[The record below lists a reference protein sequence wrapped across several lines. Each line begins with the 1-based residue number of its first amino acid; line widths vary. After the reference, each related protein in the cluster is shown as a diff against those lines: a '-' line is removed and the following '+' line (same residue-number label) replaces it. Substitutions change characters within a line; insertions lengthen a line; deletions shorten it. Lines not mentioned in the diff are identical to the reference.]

1 MKSLYDS
8 VCMTCSQITT
18 KRYSTSFSLGIRLL
32 HPDIRPAIYAI
43 YGFVRF
49 ADEIVDTFHDF
60 DKAKLL
66 ARFKVETYR
75 SIEEGISLNPIL
87 QSFQDT
93 VNRYNIDH
101 ELIESFFKSME
112 MDLSKNGHDKHSYDE
127 YIVGS
132 AEVVGLMC
140 LYVFVN
146 GDQAQYVAL
155 KPAAQRLGAA
165 FQKVNFLRDLNH
177 DMKVLDRVYFPEL
190 QENEWTI
197 ATKQV
202 IESDIQQDFE
212 VALTGIKKLPKS
224 SRFGVYLA
232 YKYYQCLFN
241 KIRSLPPEK
250 VLDKRIRINNTRKLG
265 IMVKSYILMNFGRP
279 WSVSSYSRSA

>member
-1 MKSLYDS
+1 MKELYDS

-18 KRYSTSFSLGIRLL
+18 RRYSTSFSLGIRLL
-32 HPDIRPAIYAI
+32 HPSIRPAIYAI

-60 DKAKLL
+60 DKAELL
-66 ARFKVETYR
+66 ARFKAETYR
-75 SIEEGISLNPIL
+75 SIEEEISLNPIL
-87 QSFQDT
+87 QSFQCT

-101 ELIESFFKSME
+101 ALIEAFFKSMD
-112 MDLSKNGHDKHSYDE
+112 MDLSKTGHDQSSYEE

-140 LYVFVN
+140 LYVFLN
-146 GDQAQYVAL
+146 GDQKLYEEY
-155 KPAAQRLGAA
+155 KPAAERLGAA
-165 FQKVNFLRDLNH
+165 FQKVNFLRDLHH
-177 DMKVLDRVYFPEL
+177 DMKELNRVYFPQL
-190 QENEWTI
+190 QNSEWNPDTKRAIEADI
-197 ATKQV
+197 AR
-202 IESDIQQDFE
+202 DFE
-212 VALTGIKKLPKS
+212 IALEGIKRLPRN

-232 YKYYQCLFN
+232 YKYYQTLFK

-265 IMVKSYILMNFGRP
+265 IMMKSYILMNFGRS
-279 WSVSSYSRSA
+279 WSLSSYSRSL